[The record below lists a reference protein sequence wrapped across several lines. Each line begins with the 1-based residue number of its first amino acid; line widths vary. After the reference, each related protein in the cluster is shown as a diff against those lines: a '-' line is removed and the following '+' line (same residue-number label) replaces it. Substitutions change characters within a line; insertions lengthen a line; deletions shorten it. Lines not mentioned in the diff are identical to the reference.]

1 MLPDDVRAIALLLPD
16 VVQGA
21 HRGQADFRVGGRI
34 FATLWAEE
42 DRMVVR
48 LSPTIQADL
57 VETDPDLFEPIP
69 GAWGQ
74 RGWTNVDL
82 TLTDEETLRQVLL
95 AAWSHV
101 APPGL
106 VAFHRPA

>member
-42 DRMVVR
+42 DRIVVR
-48 LSPTIQADL
+48 LPPTIQADL
-57 VETDPDLFEPIP
+57 IETDPDLFEPIP

-82 TLTDEETLRQVLL
+82 TLADEETLRQVLL